1 MQSPSIGSSITQGLF
16 SGFGWGIGTS
26 LARGIFGSGTGSA
39 PAPSSAPAPVSA
51 PIPAPAPIP
60 SPFSESGSDF
70 GSLPSSTSY
79 AKCFEETEELKRCV
93 LQFGAKNCHE
103 KERILE
109 MCSSRV

>member
-1 MQSPSIGSSITQGLF
+1 
-16 SGFGWGIGTS
+16 
-26 LARGIFGSGTGSA
+26 
-39 PAPSSAPAPVSA
+39 
-51 PIPAPAPIP
+51 
-60 SPFSESGSDF
+60 
-70 GSLPSSTSY
+70 LPSSTSY